1 MILEFFRPCKFDSIW
16 KYSIDEVEVRKKIV
30 DFCESSFELML
41 IFKVHRIFTF
51 LTKRKN
57 KIKKKKKKEREG
69 MPRMH
74 FVKIW
79 GKNFAAYSSTLLVI
93 VHWFLKM
100 SKNLKQN

>member
-51 LTKRKN
+51 LTKRK
-57 KIKKKKKKEREG
+57 KK
-69 MPRMH
+69 
-74 FVKIW
+74 
-79 GKNFAAYSSTLLVI
+79 
-93 VHWFLKM
+93 
-100 SKNLKQN
+100 

>member
-57 KIKKKKKKEREG
+57 KIKKKRKERRYATHAFRENSG
-69 MPRMH
+69 EEFRC
-74 FVKIW
+74 I
-79 GKNFAAYSSTLLVI
+79 
-93 VHWFLKM
+93 
-100 SKNLKQN
+100 